1 MKILM
6 QQADTNGGQGA
17 AGAAGAA
24 AGAGAAGGAAAGA
37 AGGAG
42 AGAQGQGQ
50 QQGQQGSGAGT
61 QAAAGK
67 AGEAAGTN
75 TNDGKGTGDTS
86 QAKPSSFVPKLPG
99 DKKIDDDPTLK
110 EYFGEFKA
118 VFEDEKLSTTGKM
131 QKLVDLQVKFA
142 EKAKLASQAKE
153 REETDRIAAQPARDL
168 ESLKAD
174 KTFGG
179 PNFQATVD
187 GAKRIE
193 AYAFGEDLNKLLS
206 PYGMQSDPVLL
217 KGFARLARVISED
230 SIGGTTGGGN
240 QQVDE
245 LAAMF
250 PHSIDKM
257 RSEQRR
263 R

>member
-1 MKILM
+1 VKILM
-6 QQADTNGGQGA
+6 QQAEA
-17 AGAAGAA
+17 AGGSTAGAA
-24 AGAGAAGGAAAGA
+24 AGAAAAAAGGAAAGA
-37 AGGAG
+37 GAGGAG
-42 AGAQGQGQ
+42 TGTQGQGQ
-50 QQGQQGSGAGT
+50 QQGQQGSDAGKG
-61 QAAAGK
+61 AAAGK
-67 AGEAAGTN
+67 AGAGTDTT
-75 TNDGKGTGDTS
+75 TNDGKGTSDTS

-99 DKKIDDDPTLK
+99 DRKIDDDPTLK

-118 VFEDEKLSTTGKM
+118 VFEDDKLSTTGKM

-193 AYAFGEDLNKLLS
+193 AFAFGEDLSKLLA

-230 SIGGTTGGGN
+230 SIGGTAGGGT

-250 PHSIDKM
+250 PNSIDKM
-257 RSEQRR
+257 RTETRR

>member
-1 MKILM
+1 VKTLM

-17 AGAAGAA
+17 AVAAGAA

-42 AGAQGQGQ
+42 TGAQGQGQ

-86 QAKPSSFVPKLPG
+86 QVTPASFVPKLPG
-99 DKKIDDDPTLK
+99 DKKHDSDPVLK
-110 EYFGEFKA
+110 EYFGKFNA
-118 VFEDEKLSTTGKM
+118 IFADDSLSTTGKM
-131 QKLVDLQVKFA
+131 QKLVDLQVEHA
-142 EKAKLASQAKE
+142 AKVQQANAAKE
-153 REETDRIAAQPARDL
+153 QEHNDRIAAQPAQDL
-168 ESLKAD
+168 EKLKAD

-187 GAKRIE
+187 SAKRIE
-193 AYAFGEDLNKLLS
+193 AYAFGEELGKLLA

-230 SIGGTTGGGN
+230 AIGGNTGN
-240 QQVDE
+240 NSQQVDE
-245 LAAMF
+245 LAALF
-250 PHSIDKM
+250 PNSIDSM
-257 RSEQRR
+257 RKSARR
-263 R
+263 